1 MGPGQLQRL
10 EGRVSDKCAKMR
22 GKLRPAE
29 LAGRQAVRTR
39 RNKPDRAAPPAV
51 PRQRRLRPARTEVQG
66 DDGPGWGGSHR

>member
-39 RNKPDRAAPPAV
+39 RNKPDRAAPPSSA
-51 PRQRRLRPARTEVQG
+51 PSEETEASKDRG
-66 DDGPGWGGSHR
+66 TGR